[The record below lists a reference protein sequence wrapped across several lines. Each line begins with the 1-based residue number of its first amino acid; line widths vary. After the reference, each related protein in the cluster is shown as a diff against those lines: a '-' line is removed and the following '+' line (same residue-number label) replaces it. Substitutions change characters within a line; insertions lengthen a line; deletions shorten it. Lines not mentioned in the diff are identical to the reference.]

1 MKHFD
6 RDGKDNFVDVNNVF
20 VGFDNNSKC
29 CEEFGWFISKE
40 IPTTIENGDVDIPT
54 DGYVFDTSF
63 FQDAFF
69 DNNGGNESSGVVFRL
84 TKGDDVI
91 YLTLHN
97 THNGY
102 YYHGFNMVVGGQV
115 VESGSL

>member
-40 IPTTIENGDVDIPT
+40 IPTMIDDGLYIPT
-54 DGYVFDTSF
+54 DGYVFDVGFIQEVSF
-63 FQDAFF
+63 DEKHG
-69 DNNGGNESSGVVFRL
+69 NGSSGVVFRL

-102 YYHGFNMVVGGQV
+102 YYHGFNMVVGGRV